1 MNFVESHER
10 LFLKFSK
17 GRLPLLLLGTPA
29 FSKLAQKCHC
39 AFCTKFFAPQKQE
52 NSKKENSRSF
62 KQIREFSEKKKKY
75 ESVFCFEKTLK
86 NVFIPKIRIFA
97 EYAQTH
103 TLQNSDVFH
112 QSFLIVSF

>member
-39 AFCTKFFAPQKQE
+39 AFCTKFFAPK
-52 NSKKENSRSF
+52 NRK
-62 KQIREFSEKKKKY
+62 IPKKKIRGVSSKFGNFPKKR
-75 ESVFCFEKTLK
+75 ENPRVFFALK
-86 NVFIPKIRIFA
+86 RLLKMCSSRKSEFLQSMHR
-97 EYAQTH
+97 H
-103 TLQNSDVFH
+103 TLCKIPMCFINLF
-112 QSFLIVSF
+112 